1 MDGRYQ
7 TSPFAGQ
14 PAGHVFRGD
23 DVRVEDGAS
32 VEGPAFLDD
41 GVVVR
46 AGARVGPYSVLG
58 RGCQVE
64 ADARVDGGIFW
75 GNGRVGQDAVV
86 IDAIAGR
93 NVHVG
98 RGATV
103 GPGAVLGDKTAITDY
118 SKV

>member
-1 MDGRYQ
+1 M
-7 TSPFAGQ
+7 T
-14 PAGHVFRGD
+14 
-23 DVRVEDGAS
+23 
-32 VEGPAFLDD
+32 

-46 AGARVGPYSVLG
+46 GRRRVSAPTPCSG

-64 ADARVDGGIFW
+64 TDARVSGAIFW
-75 GNGRVGQDAVV
+75 HNGRVGQDAVV

-103 GPGAVLGDKTAITDY
+103 GAGAVLGDKTAITDY